1 MGECARP
8 TGVPFSVKLMEEMG
22 SGEPT
27 PALLSALLEPHLP
40 VPAQHVSLGAASAA
54 FTRNLSVVWHL
65 VHWPAYTPL
74 ARLSLG
80 SRLQGEAGR
89 QQGGRQTGSRTSDTP
104 AYPWVAV
111 KCVLNRN
118 EPSTRNN
125 KTHRAMH
132 RATATCTSQSC
143 RPPR

>member
-27 PALLSALLEPHLP
+27 PALLGALLEPHLP

-104 AYPWVAV
+104 AYPCMKYIV
-111 KCVLNRN
+111 
-118 EPSTRNN
+118 P
-125 KTHRAMH
+125 HRI
-132 RATATCTSQSC
+132 
-143 RPPR
+143 